1 VPETASATQRHLRR
15 AARSR
20 GVSVAAPQ
28 LDFDWASRFLQR
40 RSVPSVEMITG
51 DQIER
56 VVWLDTRRRPV
67 AARAVRLCIRNE
79 LPRRTTT
86 RQTIGRLTISATPD
100 LPAATLRAAIV
111 RMFDLD
117 ADLGSFLAIA
127 RRDPV
132 LAPVVATNPRGL
144 RLLQLLDPF
153 EALLRAILGQQVSV
167 AAASTMTDRLVRRV
181 GTPGPRAWTSDVV
194 PLLRPRYAFPR
205 PGAVA
210 ELGPA
215 RLRGLGLTRAK
226 AAAVHGA
233 ATAVASGQLNLVRL
247 RVASPDEADRMLL
260 SLPGVGPWTATYVRL
275 RALGDRD
282 AFPAADLGLIRALT
296 ALGVT
301 RDRFQAA
308 AERWRPWR
316 GYATLHLWHSLGSGV
331 PVLA

>member
-1 VPETASATQRHLRR
+1 
-15 AARSR
+15 
-20 GVSVAAPQ
+20 
-28 LDFDWASRFLQR
+28 
-40 RSVPSVEMITG
+40 MITG

-67 AARAVRLCIRNE
+67 AARAVRLCIWNE
-79 LPRRTTT
+79 LPRRTAT
-86 RQTIGRLTISATPD
+86 RRTIGRLTISATPD
-100 LPAATLRAAIV
+100 LSAATLRAAIV

-233 ATAVASGQLNLVRL
+233 ATAVASGQLNLARL

-260 SLPGVGPWTATYVRL
+260 SLPGVGPRTATYVRL

>member
-1 VPETASATQRHLRR
+1 MPETASAIRRHLRR

-40 RSVPSVEMITG
+40 RTVPSVEMITG

-86 RQTIGRLTISATPD
+86 RQTIGRLTIAATPD
-100 LPAATLRAAIV
+100 LSAATLRAAIV

-226 AAAVHGA
+226 TAAVHGA
-233 ATAVASGQLNLVRL
+233 ATAVASGQLNLARL

-260 SLPGVGPWTATYVRL
+260 LLPGVGPWTATYVRL